1 MTTTIQEN
9 PIEYMGDGVYIEYDG
24 YGYWLRANHH
34 SSQLCDHEIYLEPSV
49 LINMN
54 NFAKMVASQKDASEG
69 CRNE

>member
-34 SSQLCDHEIYLEPSV
+34 SSQL
-49 LINMN
+49 LIWW
-54 NFAKMVASQKDASEG
+54 F
-69 CRNE
+69 NEND